1 MRTFLC
7 MFLVSAALLAEAPK
21 KDEGASFDSRKEG
34 FSFQVKRPGWAVLGV
49 PPVPLVRAA
58 ASNEDLQVEID
69 VASLEDKEPSAPLA
83 EESAKSL
90 STIVE
95 QLLRV
100 QCAEFHNLAL
110 AKVPVGQGE
119 AFQFRAEGKRKLT
132 QTDVVLR
139 CTVLKAAGQVWLI
152 LYTGPL
158 GSPPEAEAAFD
169 ELVGSFHVASKG
181 ELEKDSFTAA
191 TLAFCVRRPEGW
203 KLDGREEAEHCTATA
218 VLSSPDGATT
228 VRLEA
233 RMGEK
238 EPDLKKS
245 IDGECE
251 AIGAQVAA
259 FAKGEERF
267 EPIENHVSRW
277 LPYTFHLAGAQRGG
291 CLLLTRE
298 GKRLFLLDGR
308 GPDLKSAADGMVTV
322 LRAIEV
328 YSTEAT
334 VDSSGDALQALAA
347 MQDADKEWDRP
358 EYRRAQMQYRK
369 VLKIHPRFAYA
380 SAMLAKCSLK
390 LKETEEALKAAEEA
404 WKMLPRREGF
414 AELVARAR
422 VGQAKTL
429 AKSAEYE
436 KAGELLAQAMS
447 LNVESDTLLEET
459 HDMLSVFSDETDAD
473 NYQKEIDGLKKARA
487 KLKDDPSYLEELGR
501 AYRRVASRKDDA
513 GDASGAL
520 ATAKEGLGLCP
531 KNKDL
536 TALVKKIEK
545 EKKKDK

>member
-7 MFLVSAALLAEAPK
+7 LLLFAAALLAEAPK
-21 KDEGASFDSRKEG
+21 KDEGASFDSKKEG

-58 ASNEDLQVEID
+58 ASNADLQVEID

-90 STIVE
+90 SAIVE

-100 QCAEFHNLAL
+100 QCAEFQNLAL

-132 QTDVVLR
+132 ETDVVLR

-152 LYTGPL
+152 LYTGPV

-169 ELVGSFHVASKG
+169 ELVGSFHVESKD
-181 ELEKDSFTAA
+181 EIAKDSFTSAA
-191 TLAFCVRRPEGW
+191 LAFCVRRPEGW
-203 KLDGREEAEHCTATA
+203 KLDGREEPEHGTATA
-218 VLSSPDGATT
+218 MLTSPDNSTI

-233 RMGEK
+233 RMGEQ

-277 LPYTFHLAGAQRGG
+277 LPYTWHQAGAQKGG

-347 MQDADKEWDRP
+347 MKDADKEWDRP

-369 VLKIHPRFAYA
+369 VLKLHSRFAYA

-414 AELVARAR
+414 AEMVARAR
-422 VGQAKTL
+422 VGHAKTL
-429 AKSAEYE
+429 AKAGEYE

-459 HDMLSVFSDETDAD
+459 HDMLSVFSEETDPD
-473 NYQKEIDGLKKARA
+473 NYQTEIDGLKKARA
-487 KLKDDPSYLEELGR
+487 KLKDDPSYLDELGR
-501 AYRRVASRKDDA
+501 AYRRLASKEYDA
-513 GDASGAL
+513 GDAAGAL
-520 ATAKEGLGLCP
+520 ATAKEGLGVCP

-545 EKKKDK
+545 EKKK